1 VGSGSAPQNAANA
14 TLKVHRFFL
23 KYLDRKITWYQFRCK
38 LFEAK
43 MADQST
49 EPLGKTDKLANG
61 VAKIKGKLKKG
72 NVLDDP
78 LVDAAKALP
87 RIVR

>member
-1 VGSGSAPQNAANA
+1 
-14 TLKVHRFFL
+14 
-23 KYLDRKITWYQFRCK
+23 
-38 LFEAK
+38 
-43 MADQST
+43 MADQPT
-49 EPLGKTDKLANG
+49 ETLGKTDKLANG
-61 VAKIKGKLKKG
+61 VAKIKGRLKKG